1 MADAIKV
8 VSTRTVIKRITVG
21 TPVPHPTI
29 IRIKTSL
36 GQLTDV
42 AIDQIQDG
50 NILVFSETNQKWE
63 VTDTLNKQIIDGG
76 DDF

>member
-50 NILVFSETNQKWE
+50 NILVFNEVNQKWE